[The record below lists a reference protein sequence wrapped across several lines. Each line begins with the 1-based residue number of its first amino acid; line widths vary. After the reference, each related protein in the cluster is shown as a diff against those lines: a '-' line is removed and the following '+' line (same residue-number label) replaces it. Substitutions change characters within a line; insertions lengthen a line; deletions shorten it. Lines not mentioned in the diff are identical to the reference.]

1 MRSNLLCIILG
12 VLSTILVV
20 ATSCSNKIEDIPDT
34 SDEIYQKERAYNV
47 TFIVSQ
53 DGLTKVSLYCNIFE
67 RFNDFR
73 VNYVDFLDSVYVEF
87 YNANQIIDNVLTAKR
102 ARYYPNTGDVVV
114 NDSVRV
120 ITKDNDTMYTRK
132 LLYSEKLQKIYTTD
146 SVRIQ
151 NGPQVTTGAYLEAN
165 KDFTWVRIYNQ
176 KGVIPVNDEDMNIA
190 D

>member
-1 MRSNLLCIILG
+1 
-12 VLSTILVV
+12 
-20 ATSCSNKIEDIPDT
+20 
-34 SDEIYQKERAYNV
+34 
-47 TFIVSQ
+47 
-53 DGLTKVSLYCNIFE
+53 
-67 RFNDFR
+67 
-73 VNYVDFLDSVYVEF
+73 
-87 YNANQIIDNVLTAKR
+87 LTAKR